1 MMALADQI
9 KIDDSKTISRFQE
22 KENTI
27 ILDDFNRPSK
37 VQDKNIS
44 FPQVRQ
50 ENLKKNQIDDD
61 ELNKMLEELQK

>member
-1 MMALADQI
+1 MALADQI

>member
-1 MMALADQI
+1 MALVDQI
-9 KIDDSKTISRFQE
+9 KIEDSKSISLIQE

-27 ILDDFNRPSK
+27 ILDNFNQPSK
-37 VQDKNIS
+37 VQDKNIN